1 MARSKQRA
9 TIRGSLVV
17 VSAPSGAGKSTLVR
31 RLLAAVPSL
40 RFSISYTTRPR
51 RRGERHG
58 RDYFFV
64 TRPKFERMIA
74 AGEFAEWAEVF
85 GHLYG
90 TSWRELRRAQEAGR
104 DTLLDIDVQG
114 HRQVKRRFPEA
125 VSVFVMPPSYRE
137 LERRLRDRH
146 ADAPEAI
153 ARRLK
158 GARREIAHWREY
170 DYLIVNDRLPEA
182 TAALRAVVEAARQ
195 RRSVQEKIALKICKT
210 FGGC

>member
-1 MARSKQRA
+1 MARTAQRA
-9 TIRGSLVV
+9 TIRGSLIV
-17 VSAPSGAGKSTLVR
+17 VSAPSGAGKSTLVH

-74 AGEFAEWAEVF
+74 KGEFVEWADVF

-90 TSWRELRRAQEAGR
+90 TSWRELRKAQEAGQ

-125 VSVFVMPPSYRE
+125 VSVFVLPPSYRE
-137 LERRLRDRH
+137 LDRRLRHRH
-146 ADAPEAI
+146 ADSPEVI
-153 ARRLK
+153 ARRLR
-158 GARREIAHWREY
+158 GARREISRWREY
-170 DYLIVNDRLPEA
+170 DYLIVNDRLPDA
-182 TAALRAVVEAARQ
+182 AAALRAVVEAARR
-195 RRSVQEKIALKICKT
+195 RRSVQERIVVKICKT